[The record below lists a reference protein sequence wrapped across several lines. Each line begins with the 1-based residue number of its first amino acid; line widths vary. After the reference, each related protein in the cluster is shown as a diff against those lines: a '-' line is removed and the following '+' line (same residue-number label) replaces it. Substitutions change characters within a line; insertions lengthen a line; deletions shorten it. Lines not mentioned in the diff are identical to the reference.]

1 MTIII
6 PSDKASEVTTRL
18 GLPQW
23 SQLNFQQKRQVAT
36 EIYADDK
43 TAEGKQ
49 VYMLLST
56 GNSNANDFSFEVVV
70 KPKPTTNWPLLIG
83 VGLAAFLILR

>member
-6 PSDKASEVTTRL
+6 PSDKAAEITTRL
-18 GLPQW
+18 GLPEW

-43 TAEGKQ
+43 SAQGKQ
-49 VYMLLST
+49 IYTLLAT
-56 GNSNANDFSFEVVV
+56 GNSNANNFSYEVVV
-70 KPKPTTNWPLLIG
+70 KSKPATNWPMLVGIG
-83 VGLAAFLILR
+83 IVAWLVLR